1 MMADIDATSARVVAQ
16 ANPKDGFLAGL
27 VREHLPSLG
36 ELEPS
41 RLVVRIPSPGRLH
54 AAVGRILAIHNDE
67 AFFHGAAAALLTS
80 SS

>member
-1 MMADIDATSARVVAQ
+1 MMANIEAASARVVAQ

-36 ELEPS
+36 ELKPS
-41 RLVVRIPSPGRLH
+41 LFVVRIPSPRRLH

-67 AFFHGAAAALLTS
+67 AFFHGAAPAPLIS